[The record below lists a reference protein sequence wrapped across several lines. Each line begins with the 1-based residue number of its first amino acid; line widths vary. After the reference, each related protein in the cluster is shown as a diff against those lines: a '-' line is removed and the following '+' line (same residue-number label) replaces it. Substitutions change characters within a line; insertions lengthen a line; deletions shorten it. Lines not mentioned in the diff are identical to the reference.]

1 MRSDCSRLPKLAG
14 DKPWLAWSDLP
25 FLDKYVLQFVEKRF
39 DQQATSRDGHT
50 LRLVNDGRTIRVP
63 FAVELDDTSR
73 RRLDSCEGVIADL
86 DGQNV
91 LYYFD
96 LYELEM
102 SWFMLT
108 EGQVT
113 ISQ

>member
-1 MRSDCSRLPKLAG
+1 MRVDSSTQRNLSGEQRLA
-14 DKPWLAWSDLP
+14 PWVDLP

-39 DQQATSRDGHT
+39 DQQARTGDGHI
-50 LRLVNDGRTIRVP
+50 LRLVYDGHSIRVP
-63 FAVELDDTSR
+63 FAVELDGKSR
-73 RRLDSCEGVIADL
+73 ARLDGCEGVITDL

-91 LYYFD
+91 LYYAD

-108 EGQVT
+108 QG
-113 ISQ
+113 